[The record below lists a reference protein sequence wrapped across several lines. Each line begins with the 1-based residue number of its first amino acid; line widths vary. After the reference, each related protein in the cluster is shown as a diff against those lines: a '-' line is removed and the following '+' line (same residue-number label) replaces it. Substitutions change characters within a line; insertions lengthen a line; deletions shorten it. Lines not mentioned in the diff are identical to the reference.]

1 MLLPALIIS
10 ICLSYSCKERLGE
23 LEGYEDYPL
32 VQYMREHGWVGMG
45 DSTFCYPQDS
55 VLYNGLKVDGKSL
68 QEVELLYGEPRY
80 CVNYTIRY
88 GIPQR
93 FLETNPLFPL
103 TYQRAEVPILYAE
116 WVITDKV
123 NLIIFLKTMIIRLK
137 PYMEYNSGLIIKCL
151 VKYEESK

>member
-1 MLLPALIIS
+1 MKRIAHNLMLLPALIIS

-123 NLIIFLKTMIIRLK
+123 NLIIFFENNDNKTKAIYGIQFRF
-137 PYMEYNSGLIIKCL
+137 NH
-151 VKYEESK
+151 

>member
-10 ICLSYSCKERLGE
+10 ICLSYSCKKERLGE
-23 LEGYEDYPL
+23 LEGYEDYL
-32 VQYMREHGWVGMG
+32 ACVVYERAWLGWNG

-123 NLIIFLKTMIIRLK
+123 NLIIF
-137 PYMEYNSGLIIKCL
+137 
-151 VKYEESK
+151 